1 MGLAIVIL
9 IRESEKVHL
18 DDCTDSDS
26 GKDQCHGNCQNFEIP
41 SFPFFKCLRMTGKRH
56 PVDETHHHAVC
67 AAKSGY

>member
-9 IRESEKVHL
+9 IKESEKVHL
-18 DDCTDSDS
+18 DGCTDLDS

-41 SFPFFKCLRMTGKRH
+41 SFSSFKRLKMTGKRH
-56 PVDETHHHAVC
+56 PLEETHHHIVS